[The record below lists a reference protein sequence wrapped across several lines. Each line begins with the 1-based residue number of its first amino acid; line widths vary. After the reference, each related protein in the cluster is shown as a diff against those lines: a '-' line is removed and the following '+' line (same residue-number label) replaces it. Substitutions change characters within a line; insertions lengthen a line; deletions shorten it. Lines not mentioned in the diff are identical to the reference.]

1 MKRYKYCKFCGL
13 ELENDK
19 CTCESSINSRTT
31 KILKIKCDT
40 CKENIPKDSL
50 YCPYCGIPQFVDGKN
65 KNLEKELSTSPD
77 VMKIYFGT
85 KKKNNMA
92 KLILLIIGILII
104 ICVVIYLRSKPNVP
118 EGLDESDLEINSTES
133 QTVYKDMWIK
143 KEGAYYCF
151 DKDGNPVV
159 DDWIIETEENGETKY
174 YYFDIDGKLVTNSWV
189 GGEYYVGSDGARLI
203 DTDTP
208 DGARVG
214 KDGKV
219 IVTIETILEKSGKQV
234 ISSDGGEIKGFS
246 KDKKYAIFME
256 SLTKVNETYNKVEF
270 TYFIPK
276 VSGDDIN
283 EVSMINSLLNNNFLI
298 GNEFS
303 NQLKSVVNSHN
314 GQINS
319 IQMLTYEQRQVT
331 KDKYMFLVQGKLYP
345 KKGLAEKIKFRVT
358 YNRKNGTI
366 TILNI
371 SE

>member
-1 MKRYKYCKFCGL
+1 MKRYKYCRFCGL
-13 ELENDK
+13 ELENNK
-19 CTCESSINSRTT
+19 CYCDLSKNSRAVITT
-31 KILKIKCDT
+31 KIKCDT
-40 CKENIPKDSL
+40 CKESIPKDSL
-50 YCPYCGIPQFVDGKN
+50 FCPYCGIPQFIDGRN
-65 KNLEKELSTSPD
+65 KNLEKELMTSPD
-77 VMKIYFGT
+77 VMEVYFGS
-85 KKKNNMA
+85 KKKKYIV

-104 ICVVIYLRSKPNVP
+104 ICVILYFKSKPNIP
-118 EGLDESDLEINSTES
+118 EGFYEAELESNVNES
-133 QTVYKDMWIK
+133 QSVYKDMWIEK
-143 KEGAYYCF
+143 DSAYYCF

-159 DDWIIETEENGETKY
+159 DDWIIETGENGESKY

-208 DGARVG
+208 DGAKVG

-219 IVTIETILEKSGKQV
+219 IVTIETTSKNSVKQV
-234 ISSDGGEIKGFS
+234 IFSDGGEIKGIA
-246 KDKKYAIFME
+246 KDKKYAIIME
-256 SLTKVNETYNKVEF
+256 SLTKINEIYNKVELI
-270 TYFIPK
+270 YFVPK

-283 EVSMINSLLNNNFLI
+283 EVNVINTLLNNNFSI

-303 NQLKSVVNSHN
+303 NQLKGIVDLHN

-319 IQMLTYEQRQVT
+319 IQMLIYEQRQVT

-345 KKGLAEKIKFRVT
+345 KKGLAEKLKFRIT
-358 YNRKNGTI
+358 YNRKNGNI